1 MVIGINVDSI
11 KDKNSNDWAINEG
24 KNSTGNNIPTKIDF
38 EKSGLGKNNNPIN
51 SIETINVFRFEDG
64 IRHHFALTTQGHCE
78 KVTN

>member
-51 SIETINVFRFEDG
+51 NPVIIEIYAFFSFIE
-64 IRHHFALTTQGHCE
+64 LL
-78 KVTN
+78 